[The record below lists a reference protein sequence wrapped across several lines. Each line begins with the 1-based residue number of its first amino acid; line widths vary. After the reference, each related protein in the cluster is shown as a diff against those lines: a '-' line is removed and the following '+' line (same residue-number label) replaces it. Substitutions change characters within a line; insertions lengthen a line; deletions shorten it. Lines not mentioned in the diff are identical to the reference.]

1 MAEFYADFSSNES
14 IHSQWVRFQQNSS
27 YLKSI
32 SQSIDQSTNNITS
45 ITKSTVNEFSERL
58 LNLDYSLQQSIM
70 NSASLISGSI
80 EKAYDDLSFD
90 LTLNFAS
97 IGKKI
102 QNVSSSLERLLNIV
116 DSRLKNMISL
126 QNQTNIY
133 LNNLQRIMMLPDVQ
147 KEKYFHIEKGMKY
160 YLNAMYDKDL
170 FDIALNNFL
179 KALEIDES
187 DFISLHYLG
196 LIFLYSPEHLDIS
209 KSENYFLQS
218 YKFSIVETNYT
229 SRREMNFIDFSM
241 GNSNQLGEYSQNE
254 MVALTSESLHQAS
267 ICAFLRKDFAKSI
280 ELAKMGLSLKTDKLE
295 TKYQLAKSNVFYNH
309 IDDALLLIRELI
321 DTEPNYSIK
330 VLSDLNLSQQP
341 RILDLLNKISSET
354 KEKLLTEYC
363 NLILSVTP
371 NTNLS
376 PVISEIESL
385 NQKSSFLD
393 SIKALNIIHNK
404 DKVIST
410 FNIKYHFN
418 NDFVFENDDFNKMN
432 LYQLLKKESDF
443 HKKKELEEFQKQNEK
458 VALEKKKIEVLSLI
472 NKSHKMIKE
481 ISNKTSGKDLSEVI
495 TNYNNAR
502 LINVVELNPQIIREL
517 QVIQGIQKELE
528 KVRINRGLVLGVQ
541 VGLSLSILLV
551 FPLSCIQNKFHTFL
565 HPSIVFKNGFI
576 LFVIGLVIG
585 LLVNYKKYLSIGKDF
600 EERIKR

>member
-1 MAEFYADFSSNES
+1 M
-14 IHSQWVRFQQNSS
+14 V
-27 YLKSI
+27 
-32 SQSIDQSTNNITS
+32 
-45 ITKSTVNEFSERL
+45 
-58 LNLDYSLQQSIM
+58 
-70 NSASLISGSI
+70 
-80 EKAYDDLSFD
+80 
-90 LTLNFAS
+90 
-97 IGKKI
+97 
-102 QNVSSSLERLLNIV
+102 
-116 DSRLKNMISL
+116 
-126 QNQTNIY
+126 
-133 LNNLQRIMMLPDVQ
+133 
-147 KEKYFHIEKGMKY
+147 
-160 YLNAMYDKDL
+160 
-170 FDIALNNFL
+170 
-179 KALEIDES
+179 
-187 DFISLHYLG
+187 
-196 LIFLYSPEHLDIS
+196 
-209 KSENYFLQS
+209 
-218 YKFSIVETNYT
+218 
-229 SRREMNFIDFSM
+229 
-241 GNSNQLGEYSQNE
+241 NSNQLGEYSQNE